1 MVSLEAYCS
10 NCSRVQSASAVAVS
24 GSVLEDFAWYRML
37 VLCCPWWIFAFL
49 VLAILVV
56 VGANDET
63 KEMLFPIS
71 KNVDKR
77 RSNAQFETRIIIM
90 SLLRLDSDDIEDT
103 IANSDVGILLQSLP
117 QIQYLSCEKISV
129 GFCSNFS
136 SETEWLVCN
145 KNTRRLLL
153 GSAFENTKVVT
164 GCVFGIVDVFTK
176 TFLIDAVMMMECNWS
191 QTSKL
196 QQAIS
201 DQCFWRQSWLG
212 VDCQRT
218 DENIA
223 S

>member
-1 MVSLEAYCS
+1 
-10 NCSRVQSASAVAVS
+10 
-24 GSVLEDFAWYRML
+24 
-37 VLCCPWWIFAFL
+37 
-49 VLAILVV
+49 
-56 VGANDET
+56 
-63 KEMLFPIS
+63 
-71 KNVDKR
+71 
-77 RSNAQFETRIIIM
+77 M

-176 TFLIDAVMMMECNWS
+176 TFLIDAVMMMECN
-191 QTSKL
+191 
-196 QQAIS
+196 
-201 DQCFWRQSWLG
+201 
-212 VDCQRT
+212 
-218 DENIA
+218 
-223 S
+223 